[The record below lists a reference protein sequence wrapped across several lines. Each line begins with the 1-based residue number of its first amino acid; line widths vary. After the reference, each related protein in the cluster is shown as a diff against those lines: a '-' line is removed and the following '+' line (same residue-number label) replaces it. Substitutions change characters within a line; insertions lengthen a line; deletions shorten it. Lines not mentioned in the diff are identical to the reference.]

1 MVLSR
6 EPARAAASGT
16 AWETVQADAMFRVQR
31 EKVNPFSALF
41 SKKAAKPFRIVTV
54 HRPTVTIA
62 EASKES
68 EILADAN
75 LLTLF
80 IAGVV
85 PGDPDLIPEKVRS
98 VLAEIGKDSAEP
110 AEAGSSSGPPAATA
124 AAQRELRSAE
134 VLKQLEP
141 WALTLME
148 NADRLRYVCYAMKV
162 ITSIGAD
169 VSTAGLGGEEVV
181 QCCFLSVDAAL
192 VGSWLTWLTSAML
205 DDSPASNVVRK
216 TLAIKFDGGPRS
228 IAQQADEVCR
238 SMRPEDVEP
247 VTQVAM
253 LLKRR
258 ISILVG
264 DLVSLFIKNDFAIGG
279 VMISELLLSLA
290 PSDAS
295 DGLRR
300 MVAWYECIPADQRGI
315 LENFERLAGL
325 LNTANTKV
333 RGLVMSEYD
342 KPLGRKVMDAGV
354 RQLVLLPVP
363 FSAYP
368 NLALTAALGSNAG
381 RRSCEDTFS
390 TLADKMPVVA
400 QAMQKAL
407 SIAFGTLILLAHC
420 ADKRR
425 ATNSLPASGAAQGQ
439 QREVPWTA
447 QAALEVLPAVL
458 AAGARRPGSAG
469 SSSSGVLGAVGEA
482 LKKAQGTGKK

>member
-1 MVLSR
+1 MVFSQ
-6 EPARAAASGT
+6 EPATAASGT
-16 AWETVQADAMFRVQR
+16 TWETVQADMMFRVQR
-31 EKVNPFSALF
+31 EKVNPFAALF

-54 HRPTVTIA
+54 HSPSVTIA
-62 EASKES
+62 EATTES
-68 EILADAN
+68 EILNDAS
-75 LLTLF
+75 LLTRF
-80 IAGVV
+80 IAGMVLD
-85 PGDPDLIPEKVRS
+85 DPSLIPEKVRS
-98 VLAEIGKDSAEP
+98 VLADIGKDGAEP
-110 AEAGSSSGPPAATA
+110 LAEAAGGDGTPAATA
-124 AAQRELRSAE
+124 AAQKELRSEE
-134 VLKQLEP
+134 VLKRLEP

-205 DDSPASNVVRK
+205 DSSPASNVVRK

-228 IAQQADEVCR
+228 IARQADEVCQ

-279 VMISELLLSLA
+279 VMISELLLKLA
-290 PSDAS
+290 PNDAS

-300 MVAWYECIPADQRGI
+300 LVAWYECIPADQRGL
-315 LENFERLAGL
+315 LENFDRLAGL
-325 LNTANTKV
+325 LNAANTKV
-333 RGLVMSEYD
+333 RGLVMDQYD
-342 KPLGRKVMDAGV
+342 KPLSRKVMDAGV

-381 RRSCEDTFS
+381 KKSCEDTFS
-390 TLADKMPVVA
+390 TLAEKMPVVA

-420 ADKRR
+420 ADRKREKG
-425 ATNSLPASGAAQGQ
+425 LPASGAAQGQ
-439 QREVPWTA
+439 KEVPWTA